1 MIVDKKEFFMYN
13 KRRKRMKAM
22 KKNKSEMDLLTLT
35 NHALTIIDI
44 IKDDERFID
53 RYELLNYT
61 PEFNYTLTAKIEG
74 VEMLEHWTVF
84 EAIDIKTNSLKFLCY
99 SSEDRLESRDLE
111 YLRKRIKKA
120 EKEGQRTLEFLRKS
134 MKGEI

>member
-1 MIVDKKEFFMYN
+1 
-13 KRRKRMKAM
+13 MKAM